1 VAPGNAPAPDAPAS
15 PGAIPRLKRRAEFL
29 RVAGAGR
36 KFVAPGLIL
45 QVLRRDPAGLAASQA
60 GGLPDADGKRVGYTA
75 SRKVGIAVA
84 RNRARRRLRAA
95 VAEIMPGHA
104 APGHDY
110 VLVAR
115 AATLKRPYSALVEDL
130 KTALRRLD
138 VFREADGDAG
148 AARRRR
154 E

>member
-1 VAPGNAPAPDAPAS
+1 MAPDSAPAS
-15 PGAIPRLKRRAEFL
+15 PKAIPRLKHRAEFL

-45 QVLRRDPAGLAASQA
+45 QVLRRDPAGTA
-60 GGLPDADGKRVGYTA
+60 GAGDATRVGYTA
-75 SRKVGIAVA
+75 SRKVGIAVV
-84 RNRARRRLRAA
+84 RNRARRRLREA
-95 VAEIMPGHA
+95 VAAIMPGCA

-115 AATLKRPYSALVEDL
+115 TATVKRPYSALVEDL

-138 VFREADGDAG
+138 VYREPRGL
-148 AARRRR
+148 R